1 MAHPVSLEE
10 FTTFVEK
17 FTARRGFDDIAATL
31 GMEPHSVT
39 DTTVSMSM
47 PLQDSLAQASG
58 MFSAA
63 ALFGA
68 ADITGTFLAM
78 QTYAGSGQFPLAV
91 QSSMNFMSNSKASPA
106 IATARILRGG
116 NTVALAEVTVT
127 DADGKGLLHSTFTY
141 AIKERS
147 VGNK

>member
-1 MAHPVSLEE
+1 MTHPSTLEE
-10 FTTFVEK
+10 FSAFVEK
-17 FTARRGFDDIAATL
+17 FTANRGFNDIAATL
-31 GMEPHSVT
+31 ALEPHAVT
-39 DTTVSMSM
+39 ETTVSMSM
-47 PLQDSLAQASG
+47 PLQDAYAQASG

-91 QSSMNFMSNSKASPA
+91 QSNVNFMSNSKASPA

-116 NTVALAEVTVT
+116 NTVAVAEVSVA
-127 DADGKGLLHSTFTY
+127 DADGKQLMHSTFTY
-141 AIKERS
+141 AIKERRL
-147 VGNK
+147 GNK